1 MATNNL
7 SILFV
12 ASEVE
17 GLIKSGGLADVAK
30 ALPEALQNLQQDVR
44 ITIPAYTSI
53 ERLADAEVV
62 LETNLTSWPHTKYRV
77 LLLTLGNNPVYLI
90 DCEPY
95 FNRPSMYAE
104 NNQAYTDNGERFA
117 FFSAACLDML
127 PKLAFQPDIIHAN
140 DWHTGWFR
148 FCLSTG
154 MAMIPFLLIQKAS
167 FQFIMRSLKAYL
179 VMTTYSVCLSFTA
192 ETFPMLR

>member
-44 ITIPAYTSI
+44 ITIPAYSSI
-53 ERLADAEVV
+53 DKLADAEVV
-62 LETNLTSWPHTKYRV
+62 LETELTSWPHTEYRV
-77 LLLTLGNNPVYLI
+77 LRLMLGQNPVYLI
-90 DCEPY
+90 DCQPY

-117 FFSAACLDML
+117 
-127 PKLAFQPDIIHAN
+127 
-140 DWHTGWFR
+140 
-148 FCLSTG
+148 
-154 MAMIPFLLIQKAS
+154 
-167 FQFIMRSLKAYL
+167 
-179 VMTTYSVCLSFTA
+179 
-192 ETFPMLR
+192 